1 MQASDNADFL
11 WISNR
16 GAWQVG
22 RTLLGVHDIW
32 GFKRWQI
39 FIDKR

>member
-1 MQASDNADFL
+1 L
-11 WISNR
+11 ISNL

-22 RTLLGVHDIW
+22 RTLLGVRGIW